1 MLCPGGACIDDGGC
15 TNGMVSQRRACRH
28 FVGEMWCLRSGL
40 KDGDWRLENLRQSS
54 PELASRAT
62 ILNYLEKGGCYRC
75 RYLSGGLLLD

>member
-28 FVGEMWCLRSGL
+28 FVGEMWFLRSGL

-54 PELASRAT
+54 PKLCNDFELPRKRWVLPMQISFRRTFA
-62 ILNYLEKGGCYRC
+62 
-75 RYLSGGLLLD
+75 